1 MHFILFISDYH
12 HICYRFLLLRSS
24 LHTPFYKPKS
34 TIHAST
40 QSGIPDT
47 QTHYTG
53 RKNWRSAS
61 EQNFYDNHRPGKRYS
76 MKDETKQPEIN
87 AGIIFASQGFS
98 VHFAPHK
105 PLVDFIT
112 KTLWQAPFL
121 WLAAAASRWSKYC
134 IVILIFWKKCIHHCP
149 ISFIL
154 NINDTLGYY
163 HYDVLCKY

>member
-34 TIHAST
+34 TIHASP

-47 QTHYTG
+47 RTHYTG

-98 VHFAPHK
+98 VHFAPHQPKGK
-105 PLVDFIT
+105 PL
-112 KTLWQAPFL
+112 
-121 WLAAAASRWSKYC
+121 ASEDAYQYHSIYPC
-134 IVILIFWKKCIHHCP
+134 ILSRSHHYEYIYVHPC
-149 ISFIL
+149 
-154 NINDTLGYY
+154 
-163 HYDVLCKY
+163 